1 MTVLGI
7 FGGRRGAVLGRP
19 GVLLGRLGSFRRPFS
34 ASLRASWVRPRP
46 SRDPLGLSGGHL
58 GGLLGYLEA
67 PFGRR
72 GAILEASWAV
82 LSRRK
87 LEKARMRTSFKNSNI
102 SASSGLAGGS
112 LGALLG
118 HLGGFLSGLG
128 AILGHHG
135 DILGRLG
142 GIFVHLGGS
151 GGLPG
156 PSWKPSW
163 ASWTMWRAPG
173 TCLGA
178 DGALGRGGD
187 KHSEALVEGGFRRL
201 QQSYQTALG
210 IVARLIVPGGTVA
223 DNHNQ
228 KHNHNH
234 ADLFSSVS

>member
-7 FGGRRGAVLGRP
+7 FGGRRGAALGRP

-58 GGLLGYLEA
+58 GAFLGYLEA

-102 SASSGLAGGS
+102 WASSGLAGGS
-112 LGALLG
+112 PGALLG
-118 HLGGFLSGLG
+118 HLGGFLSGLE

-142 GIFVHLGGS
+142 GILVHLGS
-151 GGLPG
+151 FGGLPG

-163 ASWTMWRAPG
+163 ASWTPWRAPG
-173 TCLGA
+173 RRH
-178 DGALGRGGD
+178 GRPGTPGNRGDSPNWVRPGG
-187 KHSEALVEGGFRRL
+187 GGPRRRFQKL
-201 QQSYQTALG
+201 CQTALG
-210 IVARLIVPGGTVA
+210 I
-223 DNHNQ
+223 
-228 KHNHNH
+228 
-234 ADLFSSVS
+234 